1 MLYTFRCECLHK
13 FDELFTV
20 AERPDA
26 LPCPKCGKQAKRIIS
41 ISTVDTES
49 ECPDWI
55 RSITDVVD
63 PSDGRV
69 HREFCAN
76 PTRENY
82 RKFMSETGLRH
93 VEPGERISRPEF
105 DKGKVKKEML
115 ESMKRRNTIYLG
127 G

>member
-55 RSITDVVD
+55 PVSYTHLTL
-63 PSDGRV
+63 P
-69 HREFCAN
+69 
-76 PTRENY
+76 
-82 RKFMSETGLRH
+82 
-93 VEPGERISRPEF
+93 
-105 DKGKVKKEML
+105 
-115 ESMKRRNTIYLG
+115 TIYSV
-127 G
+127 